1 MRVITLIEN
10 RPSSIDSRLVAEWG
24 LSLHITFNGHNILF
38 DTGNSGS
45 FADNAE
51 HLSVNLAAVD
61 TALLSH
67 HHYDHGGGLRRFF
80 EANGDAPVYLGQ
92 APGGDCFGRPL
103 LPFMKKYVGLDKTL
117 MTDFP
122 NRFKTVGRPAE
133 ILPDVFVFPHIS
145 GLYPRP
151 AGNRRLFVRRDG
163 KLTPDDFAHEIVMA
177 IKEKNELVIFTGC
190 SHNGVLNMV
199 ATVAREFEGVPVKAV
214 IGGFHL
220 VALPPFSRM
229 ADTTQDVEDLAK
241 KVLGYPIGQIYTGHC
256 TCTRAFAILKAVLG
270 DRIADLET
278 GCCLEV

>member
-1 MRVITLIEN
+1 MRVMTLIEN

-24 LSLHITFNGHNILF
+24 LSLHIAFNGHNILF
-38 DTGNSGS
+38 DTGSSGS

-51 HLSVNLAAVD
+51 HLSVNLASVD
-61 TALLSH
+61 AALLSH
-67 HHYDHGGGLRRFF
+67 HHHDHGGGFRRFF

-92 APGGDCFGRPL
+92 APGGECVGRPRL
-103 LPFMKKYVGLDKTL
+103 SFRRRYVGLDKTL

-122 NRFKTVGRPAE
+122 HRFKTVGKPTE

-145 GLYPRP
+145 GRYFKP

-177 IKEKNELVIFTGC
+177 IKDQNELVIFTGC

-214 IGGFHL
+214 IGGLHL
-220 VALPPFSRM
+220 VTLRPFNRM
-229 ADTTQDVEDLAK
+229 ADSAQDVEDLAR
-241 KVLGYPIGQIYTGHC
+241 KVLDYPIGHIYTGHC
-256 TCTRAFAILKAVLG
+256 TCTRAFAILKAVMG